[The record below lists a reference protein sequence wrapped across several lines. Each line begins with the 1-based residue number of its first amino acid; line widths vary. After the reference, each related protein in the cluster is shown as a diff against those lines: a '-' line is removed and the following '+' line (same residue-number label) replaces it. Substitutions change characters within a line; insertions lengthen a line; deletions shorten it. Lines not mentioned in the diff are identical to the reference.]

1 MAGLGFGLSLS
12 LLLFRFFSCRVGA
25 GVPRQAVTFFL
36 LAQKESNQRKRAQYE
51 LVALAAR
58 GVFWRTT
65 EV

>member
-51 LVALAAR
+51 LFGPNAR
-58 GVFWRTT
+58 CAFWSPT

>member
-12 LLLFRFFSCRVGA
+12 LLLCRFFSCRVGA

-58 GVFWRTT
+58 GVFWRAI